1 MEAKIVDLQ
10 EWVSFG
16 GGGFGESYYNKT
28 DDSVILKLNKP
39 SISASKA
46 EEEFLRSKAVFQMGI
61 PSAEPYEFVTDG
73 QRYGMTVQRIQGK
86 ESFGRIIADHPER
99 LEELAGVTAEYAKA
113 LHSIPCNTESFDNL
127 ALRTREMIMENKVIP
142 DHVKARLAG
151 YLDELEPANTCLHG
165 DLNPCNIITANGKVY
180 WIDLGDFGY
189 GDPLLDFNILSHMSG
204 YGPNPL
210 LKHLF
215 HMDVTVIDCGE
226 LVGVESVGEFIITIY
241 ASSISFSCGNIFA
254 NPFRNSCSV
263 GLVCVSS
270 YIGFIV
276 SISGFCEC
284 IKSMSFSVVLFE
296 NSSGIHKNILQCIS
310 NLLIL

>member
-39 SISASKA
+39 SVSAGKA

-86 ESFGRIIADHPER
+86 ESFGRIISDHPER

-113 LHSIPCNTESFDNL
+113 LHSIPCNTESFDNI

-142 DHVKARLAG
+142 DNVKKD
-151 YLDELEPANTCLHG
+151 LDE
-165 DLNPCNIITANGKVY
+165 Y
-180 WIDLGDFGY
+180 
-189 GDPLLDFNILSHMSG
+189 
-204 YGPNPL
+204 
-210 LKHLF
+210 LF
-215 HMDVTVIDCGE
+215 RKRKDD
-226 LVGVESVGEFIITIY
+226 
-241 ASSISFSCGNIFA
+241 
-254 NPFRNSCSV
+254 
-263 GLVCVSS
+263 
-270 YIGFIV
+270 
-276 SISGFCEC
+276 
-284 IKSMSFSVVLFE
+284 
-296 NSSGIHKNILQCIS
+296 
-310 NLLIL
+310 